1 MSKRAPPRVA
11 RLQAQQAHRQ
21 AQLDATVQPAP
32 ERAPRPRAGYDA
44 AAGPEMNR
52 QERVI
57 FTVYLVMGIL
67 IALFLAATGLL
78 WWLGA

>member
-1 MSKRAPPRVA
+1 MFKRAPPRVA

-21 AQLDATVQPAP
+21 AQLDAAVEPAA

-52 QERVI
+52 HERVI
-57 FTVYLVMGIL
+57 FTVYVVMGIL
-67 IALFLAATGLL
+67 IVLFLAATGLL
-78 WWLGA
+78 WWLGG